1 MARHGAPVQ
10 RRIQDKSWWIRV
22 LAALSICLLGAQG
35 LLPSLHQS
43 LVAHRICE
51 EHGEL
56 VEAHDSHGGALEHAA
71 EEPSALET
79 AVRAAGESDH
89 DEHCDCVLG
98 TFVSGGAALQ
108 GDSVSL
114 ASPGVVALKLAS
126 ADAVATAE
134 ILSYAP
140 KLSPPL

>member
-1 MARHGAPVQ
+1 MARHGAPLQ

-43 LVAHRICE
+43 LVSHRICE

-56 VEAHDSHGGALEHAA
+56 VEAHDSHAGALEHAA

-79 AVRAAGESDH
+79 AVRAVGESDH
-89 DEHCDCVLG
+89 EDHCDCVLG
-98 TFVSGGAALQ
+98 TFVSSGAALQ
-108 GDSVSL
+108 GDSVSF
-114 ASPGVVALKLAS
+114 ANAGSVAFKIAR

-134 ILSYAP
+134 ILSFAP
-140 KLSPPL
+140 KLSPPV

>member
-1 MARHGAPVQ
+1 MARPGAPLQ
-10 RRIQDKSWWIRV
+10 RRNQDKSWWIRV

-43 LVAHRICE
+43 LVSHRICE

-56 VEAHDSHGGALEHAA
+56 VEAH
-71 EEPSALET
+71 
-79 AVRAAGESDH
+79 ESDH
-89 DEHCDCVLG
+89 EDHCDCALG

-108 GDSVSL
+108 GDSTSF
-114 ASPGVVALKLAS
+114 ASAGSVAFKITR

-134 ILSYAP
+134 ILSFAP
-140 KLSPPL
+140 KLSPPV